1 MKENNFF
8 FHKKGGKDILPLKL
22 SNPFINA
29 SKTERE
35 VSLKF
40 LGIIFDLKIFRDSQM
55 QLIENKVSK
64 ILGFLIRQN
73 MYSAKI
79 DSRTFILLLFTSS

>member
-8 FHKKGGKDILPLKL
+8 FHKKGEKDILPLKL
-22 SNPFINA
+22 SNLFINA